1 MALWARTQ
9 MILLLNLALVVIIKL
24 NNICEHTLNIVSA
37 QLLLFLSSGN
47 LIASNKNQTS
57 DDGTIKIMS

>member
-1 MALWARTQ
+1 MAVWGNDTDD
-9 MILLLNLALVVIIKL
+9 LLLNLTLVVIIKL
-24 NNICEHTLNIVSA
+24 NNICENTLHIVSA

-47 LIASNKNQTS
+47 LITSNKNQTS

>member
-1 MALWARTQ
+1 